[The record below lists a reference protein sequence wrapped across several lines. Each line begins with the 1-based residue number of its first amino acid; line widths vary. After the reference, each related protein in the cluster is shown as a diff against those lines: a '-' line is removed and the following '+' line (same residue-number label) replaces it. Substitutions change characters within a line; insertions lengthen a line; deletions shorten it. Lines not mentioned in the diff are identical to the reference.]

1 MIAINKWQTNE
12 VFRMVIYEK
21 EGVPLC
27 NWGGFMPQIVKA
39 GKDKT
44 IFSMISLWPM
54 IRIELRTGL
63 DESNYE

>member
-1 MIAINKWQTNE
+1 MVINEWLTTE
-12 VFRMVIYEK
+12 VFLMVRYEK
-21 EGVPLC
+21 EGVSL
-27 NWGGFMPQIVKA
+27 NSRKGFTPQIVKA

-54 IRIELRTGL
+54 IRIELHTGS